1 MHNFTFTVIRV
12 SFSHSHSYFH
22 PSTFRFCLVRCAAAA
37 VKCCYCATNN
47 VFNVRHARPCD
58 FTCCSFV
65 TVANDSSISS
75 VGFVFSWRRK
85 DFHCVHRNELFCTG
99 FRFHF
104 LYAFLILFIRWPFK
118 DVMQNCL
125 KNWSLKMHFASHLA
139 CRSHL
144 SWWVSSQVADQ

>member
-22 PSTFRFCLVRCAAAA
+22 PSTFRFCLVLCAAAA

-75 VGFVFSWRRK
+75 VGFVFSFFFLEDGK
-85 DFHCVHRNELFCTG
+85 VFTVCTVTNCFALVSDFISFTRFSFYLFVG
-99 FRFHF
+99 
-104 LYAFLILFIRWPFK
+104 L
-118 DVMQNCL
+118 
-125 KNWSLKMHFASHLA
+125 SKM
-139 CRSHL
+139 
-144 SWWVSSQVADQ
+144 